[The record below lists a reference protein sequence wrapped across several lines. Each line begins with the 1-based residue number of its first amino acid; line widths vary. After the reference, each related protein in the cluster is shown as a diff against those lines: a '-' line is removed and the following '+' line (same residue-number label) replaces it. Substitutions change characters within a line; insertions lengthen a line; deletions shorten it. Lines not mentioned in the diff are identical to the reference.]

1 MNLKKFIEK
10 YTTAPIKEKK
20 VAEIVK
26 AYGAELPEEVQHFVS
41 ACGNE
46 PLFLEDDKTNADF
59 RVLSFDE
66 IVDAEEDMDTD
77 FKSMK
82 MIPLIDCY
90 DNQFV
95 VYKFEEQCWAM
106 YSFDDDN
113 SWDENPSLGDFLLN
127 IYDFKI
133 IFERN
138 LAKAE
143 NGDADAMYEL
153 GECFYYGEGVRTSN
167 KKAAAWFEKAAEL
180 GNIKAMKRIANW
192 YSSGTGVPKSDVKAA
207 AWFERAFEN
216 ADAESQFDLGYRF
229 YTGDGVPKNLS
240 KAAEWFEKAAEKG
253 HAVGQRNLGSCYLEG
268 YGVKQDKQKAAEW
281 FRKSAEQGHAEAQN
295 DLGWCYDKG
304 YGVPQSDVKAV
315 EWYRKAAEQGHGVA
329 QYNIGLNYYNGTGV
343 EQNYEIAKEWFEKSA
358 AQGNKDGQFYL
369 AVLYYAGEGVE
380 QDYKKALDLWLLS
393 AKQGDGNAMY
403 NIGILYLKGHG
414 VEKNEATAVEWIK
427 KATSQGCVT
436 AFSTLG
442 ECYEEGCG
450 VEKDMELAV
459 SWYRKAADSGDQD
472 AVNALARLG
481 KTGNAED
488 VPVNETPAQN
498 EEVEKLPSVCFTG
511 ACPGYTRAELSDL
524 VEGKYVVKDSVTKDL
539 DILVCADPNSGS
551 SKLQKAAKNGVRI
564 MSYDDFLAIIGEDDE
579 EGDEQRQIELTKKVL
594 DDIRKNT
601 MKPLLRL
608 KLTKKPVSLFE
619 SKVGGLP
626 YLPNKEAVPFDAN
639 GCPLR
644 MVAQIDC
651 KELSY
656 LPDYPQTGLMQ
667 FWVGQDEVY
676 GLDIDGGAR
685 VVWYETI
692 DETVTDDM
700 VRAWLDELPQPEDD
714 EDFPIQDEFAISF
727 SETQEPMSLL
737 DNNFTDIFTE
747 KYNELS
753 DDEPIDDYDELSEE
767 AHSLIEDFADSDGHK
782 IGGYPVFCQDDP
794 RNENQTVVLL
804 QIDSDSDNDI
814 WWGDSGVCGFF
825 CTPEELKKRDFS
837 NVLYNWDCY

>member
-1 MNLKKFIEK
+1 
-10 YTTAPIKEKK
+10 
-20 VAEIVK
+20 
-26 AYGAELPEEVQHFVS
+26 
-41 ACGNE
+41 
-46 PLFLEDDKTNADF
+46 
-59 RVLSFDE
+59 
-66 IVDAEEDMDTD
+66 
-77 FKSMK
+77 
-82 MIPLIDCY
+82 
-90 DNQFV
+90 
-95 VYKFEEQCWAM
+95 M
-106 YSFDDDN
+106 YSFDDD
-113 SWDENPSLGDFLLN
+113 STSDEYPSLNDFLLN
-127 IYDFKI
+127 FYD
-133 IFERN
+133 
-138 LAKAE
+138 LAQSEDCDVAKSG
-143 NGDADAMYEL
+143 NSSVDS
-153 GECFYYGEGVRTSN
+153 VI
-167 KKAAAWFEKAAEL
+167 KAAEQ
-180 GNIKAMKRIANW
+180 GDSVAQNK
-192 YSSGTGVPKSDVKAA
+192 
-207 AWFERAFEN
+207 
-216 ADAESQFDLGYRF
+216 LGYMYRM
-229 YTGDGVPKNLS
+229 
-240 KAAEWFEKAAEKG
+240 
-253 HAVGQRNLGSCYLEG
+253 
-268 YGVKQDKQKAAEW
+268 
-281 FRKSAEQGHAEAQN
+281 
-295 DLGWCYDKG
+295 G
-304 YGVPQSDVKAV
+304 YGVPQSDANAAK
-315 EWYRKAAEQGHGVA
+315 WYRKAAEQGNASAQVNIGNCFFDGRGVERN
-329 QYNIGLNYYNGTGV
+329 YNI
-343 EQNYEIAKEWFEKSA
+343 AREWYEKSA
-358 AQGNKDGQFYL
+358 AQGNSNGLLKMGY
-369 AVLYYAGEGVE
+369 LYYNGIGVE
-380 QDYKKALDLWLLS
+380 QDYKKALEAWLLA
-393 AKQGDGNAMY
+393 AKEGDENAMC
-403 NIGILYLKGHG
+403 NIGVVYYKGHG
-414 VEKNEATAVEWIK
+414 VELNKATAVEWFK
-427 KATSQGCVT
+427 KAALNGYTEAMFYVGS
-436 AFSTLG
+436 
-442 ECYEEGCG
+442 CYEEGEG
-450 VEKDMELAV
+450 VEKDLELAV
-459 SWYRKAADSGDQD
+459 SWYREAAEQGDND
-472 AVNALARLG
+472 AVEALARLG
-481 KTGNAED
+481 KTGNAEE
-488 VPVNETPAQN
+488 VPVNETLAQN

-700 VRAWLDELPQPEDD
+700 VRAWLAELPQPEDD

-753 DDEPIDDYDELSEE
+753 DDEPIDDFTELSEE
-767 AHSLIEDFADSDGHK
+767 ASNLVEDFADSDGHK
-782 IGGYPVFCQDDP
+782 IGGYPAFCQDDP

>member
-10 YTTAPIKEKK
+10 FTSAPVNEKK

-26 AYGAELPEEVQHFVS
+26 VYGVELPEDVQHFVS
-41 ACGNE
+41 ACGKN
-46 PLFLEDDKTNADF
+46 PLFIEDDQVDADF

-66 IVDAEEDMDTD
+66 IVDAEEDLDTD
-77 FKSMK
+77 FKSMN
-82 MIPLIDCY
+82 MMPLIDFY

-95 VYKFEEQCWAM
+95 VYKFDEQCWAM
-106 YSFDDDN
+106 YSFDDD
-113 SWDENPSLGDFLLN
+113 STSDEYPSLNDFLLN
-127 IYDFKI
+127 FYD
-133 IFERN
+133 
-138 LAKAE
+138 LAQSEDCDVTKSG
-143 NGDADAMYEL
+143 NSSVDS
-153 GECFYYGEGVRTSN
+153 VI
-167 KKAAAWFEKAAEL
+167 KAAEQ
-180 GNIKAMKRIANW
+180 GDSVAQNK
-192 YSSGTGVPKSDVKAA
+192 
-207 AWFERAFEN
+207 
-216 ADAESQFDLGYRF
+216 LGYMYRM
-229 YTGDGVPKNLS
+229 
-240 KAAEWFEKAAEKG
+240 
-253 HAVGQRNLGSCYLEG
+253 
-268 YGVKQDKQKAAEW
+268 
-281 FRKSAEQGHAEAQN
+281 
-295 DLGWCYDKG
+295 G
-304 YGVPQSDVKAV
+304 YGVPQSDANAAK
-315 EWYRKAAEQGHGVA
+315 WYRKAAEQGNASAQVNIGNCFFDGRGVERN
-329 QYNIGLNYYNGTGV
+329 YNI
-343 EQNYEIAKEWFEKSA
+343 AREWYEKSA
-358 AQGNKDGQFYL
+358 AQGNSNGLLKMGY
-369 AVLYYAGEGVE
+369 LYYNGIGVE
-380 QDYKKALDLWLLS
+380 QDYKKALEAWLLA
-393 AKQGDGNAMY
+393 AKEGDENAMC
-403 NIGILYLKGHG
+403 NIGVVYYKGHG
-414 VEKNEATAVEWIK
+414 VELNKATAVEWFK
-427 KATSQGCVT
+427 KAALNGYTEAMFYVGS
-436 AFSTLG
+436 
-442 ECYEEGCG
+442 CYEEGEG
-450 VEKDMELAV
+450 VEKDLELAV
-459 SWYRKAADSGDQD
+459 SWYREAAEQGDND
-472 AVNALARLG
+472 AVEALARLG
-481 KTGNAED
+481 KTGNAEE

-782 IGGYPVFCQDDP
+782 IGGYPAFCQDDP

>member
-10 YTTAPIKEKK
+10 FTSAPVNEKK

-26 AYGAELPEEVQHFVS
+26 VYGVELPEDVQHFVS
-41 ACGNE
+41 ACGKN
-46 PLFLEDDKTNADF
+46 PLFIEDDQVDADF

-66 IVDAEEDMDTD
+66 IVDAEEDLDTD
-77 FKSMK
+77 FKSMN
-82 MIPLIDCY
+82 MMPLIDFY

-95 VYKFEEQCWAM
+95 VYKFDEQCWAM
-106 YSFDDDN
+106 YSFDDD
-113 SWDENPSLGDFLLN
+113 STSDEYPSLNDFLLN
-127 IYDFKI
+127 FYD
-133 IFERN
+133 
-138 LAKAE
+138 LAQSE
-143 NGDADAMYEL
+143 D
-153 GECFYYGEGVRTSN
+153 C
-167 KKAAAWFEKAAEL
+167 
-180 GNIKAMKRIANW
+180 
-192 YSSGTGVPKSDVKAA
+192 DV
-207 AWFERAFEN
+207 
-216 ADAESQFDLGYRF
+216 
-229 YTGDGVPKNLS
+229 
-240 KAAEWFEKAAEKG
+240 
-253 HAVGQRNLGSCYLEG
+253 
-268 YGVKQDKQKAAEW
+268 
-281 FRKSAEQGHAEAQN
+281 EQGDN
-295 DLGWCYDKG
+295 D
-304 YGVPQSDVKAV
+304 AV
-315 EWYRKAAEQGHGVA
+315 E
-329 QYNIGLNYYNGTGV
+329 
-343 EQNYEIAKEWFEKSA
+343 
-358 AQGNKDGQFYL
+358 
-369 AVLYYAGEGVE
+369 
-380 QDYKKALDLWLLS
+380 
-393 AKQGDGNAMY
+393 
-403 NIGILYLKGHG
+403 
-414 VEKNEATAVEWIK
+414 
-427 KATSQGCVT
+427 
-436 AFSTLG
+436 
-442 ECYEEGCG
+442 
-450 VEKDMELAV
+450 
-459 SWYRKAADSGDQD
+459 
-472 AVNALARLG
+472 ALARLG
-481 KTGNAED
+481 KTGNAEE

-579 EGDEQRQIELTKKVL
+579 DGDEQRQIELTKKVL

-700 VRAWLDELPQPEDD
+700 VRAWLAELPQPEDD

-782 IGGYPVFCQDDP
+782 IGGYPAFCQDDP

-837 NVLYNWDCY
+837 KVLYNWDCY